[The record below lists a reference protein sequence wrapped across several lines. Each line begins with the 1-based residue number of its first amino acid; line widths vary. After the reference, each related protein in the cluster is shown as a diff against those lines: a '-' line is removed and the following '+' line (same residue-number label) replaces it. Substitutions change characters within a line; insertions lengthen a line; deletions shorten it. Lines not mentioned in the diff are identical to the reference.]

1 MALARRSCALLVATT
16 MLGLAC
22 GGGGSTPPG
31 ATPTQIAKAPS
42 NDGDNQVG
50 PAGQALAAPLAVIVR
65 DASDNPVRGVSVT
78 WAAGAGSGSVTPQS
92 NSDANGVAIS
102 IWTLGPNAGA
112 QTATASRT
120 GLTGSPVSFSATAQ
134 IQGATQV
141 ALNGGDG
148 QVGPATQALPT
159 SLSIIAQDQSGTPV
173 QGVTISWS
181 AANGGS
187 VNPTQT
193 NTGAN
198 GVALTKWTLGP
209 NAGNQTATA
218 TKTGLSGSPVA
229 FHAVAQIQGAT
240 RLDKA
245 PPPGNGDAQTDT
257 VLATLPNP
265 YRVIA
270 TNQDGVP
277 VPNVA
282 VNWTVSAG
290 GGGVSAPTST
300 TDVNGMA
307 VITHTFGSTAGAQS
321 VRAAVTGLIGS
332 PVTFTSTALPG
343 IPTQIAQNGGNG
355 QTGVINSALPTPHS
369 VIVHDS
375 HGNVVPQVPVVWV
388 VGDGGG
394 SVNPT
399 TTMTG
404 NDGVASTTRTLGPT
418 LGAQTDTAKTP
429 GLAGSPVVFTAT
441 GALAV
446 QVGGDVY
453 NVFFRSVHNGS
464 QNPAVDTI
472 PAGAAIIWT
481 WLGSLSHGVQ
491 STGAPSFPS
500 SAIMTGAGKTYT
512 VKFTTPG
519 AYAYQ
524 CAVHGTLMTGLVV
537 VQ

>member
-50 PAGQALAAPLAVIVR
+50 PAGQSLATPLAVIVR

-78 WAAGAGSGSVTPQS
+78 WAAGTGSGSVTSQS
-92 NSDANGVAIS
+92 NTDANGIAIS
-102 IWTLGPNAGA
+102 IWTLGANAGA
-112 QTATASRT
+112 QTATASKT
-120 GLTGSPVSFSATAQ
+120 GLTGSPVSFGATAQ
-134 IQGATQV
+134 IQGATQM
-141 ALNGGDG
+141 ALNGGDA

-159 SLSIIAQDQSGTPV
+159 SLSIIAQDQNGTPV

-187 VNPTQT
+187 VNPTQSSS
-193 NTGAN
+193 GAN
-198 GVALTKWTLGP
+198 GVASTKWTLGP

-240 RLDKA
+240 RLEEA
-245 PPPGNGDAQTDT
+245 PANSGNDQTDT

-265 YRVIA
+265 YRVLA
-270 TNQDGVP
+270 TNQDGAP
-277 VPNVA
+277 VPGVA

-290 GGGVSAPTST
+290 GGGVSAPMST
-300 TDVNGMA
+300 TDVNGIA

-343 IPTQIAQNGGNG
+343 IPTQIAKNGGDG

-388 VGDGGG
+388 AGDGGG

-404 NDGVASTTRTLGPT
+404 SNGVASTTRTLGPT
-418 LGAQTDTAKTP
+418 LGTQTDTAKTP
-429 GLAGSPVVFTAT
+429 GLSGSPVVFTAT

-481 WLGSLSHGVQ
+481 WVGLLSHGVH
-491 STGAPSFPS
+491 STGVPSFPN
-500 SAIMTGAGKTYT
+500 SAIMSGAGKTYT
-512 VKFTTPG
+512 WTFTTAG
-519 AYAYQ
+519 TYAYD